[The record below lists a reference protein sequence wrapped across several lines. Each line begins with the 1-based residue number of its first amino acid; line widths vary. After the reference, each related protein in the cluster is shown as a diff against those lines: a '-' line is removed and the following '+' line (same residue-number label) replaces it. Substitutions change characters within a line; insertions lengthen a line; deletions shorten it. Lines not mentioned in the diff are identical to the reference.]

1 MSDVEPPL
9 FLVWEEARAHP
20 RKRAAG
26 PGDDGARVGLLRGAA
41 AAKLRAQ
48 PSMKLQPRDR
58 NWLSEDFTVYYVWLM
73 LRHYLFYILDKLS
86 VCLSSLY

>member
-26 PGDDGARVGLLRGAA
+26 PGDDGAQVGLLRGAA
-41 AAKLRAQ
+41 AAKLRTQ
-48 PSMKLQPRDR
+48 PSMKPDR

-73 LRHYLFYILDKLS
+73 LRHSLFYILDKLS